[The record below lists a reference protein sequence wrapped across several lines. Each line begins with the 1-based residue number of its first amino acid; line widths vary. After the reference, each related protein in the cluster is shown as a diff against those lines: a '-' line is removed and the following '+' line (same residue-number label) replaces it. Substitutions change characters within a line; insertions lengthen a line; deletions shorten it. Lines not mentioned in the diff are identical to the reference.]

1 MAAYDVLIV
10 GSGIAGAGAAY
21 ELANGAR
28 VLLLEREEAHGY
40 HTTGRS
46 AALYIETY
54 GNAVIRGLTRASR
67 EFFEASP
74 PGFGDYPLLTPRGC
88 LNIARTDQL
97 AALAAATAEAGD
109 VAVPMSKADVL
120 DLVPVLRPDY
130 IAGGLLEP
138 AAMDADVAALHQ
150 GFLSGAR
157 ARGAE
162 IRTGCEVTAIARRAG
177 GFRVTCASGET
188 FDAAVV
194 VNAAGAWADR
204 IAALA
209 GVAPVGLQPMRRT
222 ALIVDAP
229 PDIDSRAW
237 PAVIDVDEQFYFKP
251 EAGRLLA
258 SPADETPSEPC
269 DAWADEMDVAI
280 CVERMQAAADIP
292 VRRVVRSWAGLRS
305 FVADRSPVIGFD
317 AGVPGFFW
325 LAGQGGY
332 GVQTAPAAAR
342 TAAALARSEA
352 IPADVAAQGVGAADL
367 SPSRLRSSPS
377 GAPPPWPRPRR
388 PPRPVRRRRPPRC
401 RRSPSIR
408 PPRRPSWCAPT
419 RRRARRCRPG

>member
-1 MAAYDVLIV
+1 VAFDVAII

-21 ELANGAR
+21 ELADGAR
-28 VLLLEREEAHGY
+28 VLLLEREDVHGY

-67 EFFEASP
+67 GFFEAP
-74 PGFGDYPLLTPRGC
+74 PAGFCDYPLLTPRGC
-88 LNIARTDQL
+88 LNIARADQL
-97 AALAAATAEAGD
+97 DALAAATAEAGGA
-109 VAVPMSKADVL
+109 AVPLGRDAVL
-120 DLVPVLRPDY
+120 NLVPALRPDY
-130 IAGGLLEP
+130 VSAGLLEP
-138 AAMDADVAALHQ
+138 SAMDADVAGLHQ
-150 GFLSGAR
+150 GFLKGAR

-162 IRTGCEVTAIARRAG
+162 IRTGQEVVAIARQTSG
-177 GFRVTCASGET
+177 LRVTCASGET
-188 FDAAVV
+188 FEAAVV

-209 GVAPVGLQPMRRT
+209 GAGTVGLQPMRRT

-229 PDIDSRAW
+229 PGVESRAW

-251 EAGRLLA
+251 DAGRILA

-269 DAWADEMDVAI
+269 DAWAEEMDVAV

-292 VRRVVRSWAGLRS
+292 VRRIVRSWAGLRS

-342 TAAALARSEA
+342 AAAALAGGLA
-352 IPADVAAQGVGAADL
+352 LPADIVSYGVTEADL
-367 SPSRLRSSPS
+367 SPARL
-377 GAPPPWPRPRR
+377 
-388 PPRPVRRRRPPRC
+388 
-401 RRSPSIR
+401 
-408 PPRRPSWCAPT
+408 
-419 RRRARRCRPG
+419 AR